1 MSIVEEEVLVMDA
14 GVPPPP
20 PTSVLAQS
28 ISDWVSTIAPRLE
41 IMVESSIKVSF

>member
-14 GVPPPP
+14 
-20 PTSVLAQS
+20 VLAQS